1 MESVVPRASDHSSE
15 VPQPGSRLTDRVALV
30 TGGASGIG
38 AATARLFAA
47 EGARVAILDLQRDAV
62 VAVAKEIDG
71 LGVPGDAASPADARA
86 AVEAT
91 VDRFGRLDAL
101 VACAGAAT
109 VGLGTLDSLDIDGWH
124 AGIRANLEACVVTT
138 KAALPAL
145 LEQRGSVVIISS
157 VGALSSAPQ
166 SIAYQTSKSALLGLT
181 RSLAVD
187 YGPLGVR
194 VNAVCPG
201 RTLTPMVVEMT
212 ELFARQRGEE
222 PEDFLARLDAV
233 IPLGRGGEPS
243 ELAAACLFLVSDDAS
258 YVNGAT
264 LVVDGG
270 MMALNVGVIP
280 FLSA

>member
-1 MESVVPRASDHSSE
+1 MGSTETIEGLAVS
-15 VPQPGSRLTDRVALV
+15 QPGSRLTERVALV

-47 EGARVAILDLQRDAV
+47 EGAHVVLLDLQREVVDAV
-62 VAVAKEIDG
+62 AREIGG
-71 LGVPGDAASPADARA
+71 LGVAGDAASPTDARA
-86 AVEAT
+86 AVEAA
-91 VDRFGRLDAL
+91 VRSFGRLDVL

-109 VGLGTLDSLDIDGWH
+109 VGLGTLDSLDLDGWH

-145 LEQRGSVVIISS
+145 LARRGSIVIISS

-194 VNAVCPG
+194 TNAVCPG

-212 ELFARQRGEE
+212 ELFAHQRGVAPEE
-222 PEDFLARLDAV
+222 FLSRLDSV